1 MSILQHLRNLTAG
14 LSESLHA
21 VREAGVSLQDMNT
34 WEQTVRERFVPE
46 EVVQGELPWVTITR
60 ALQNSSNP
68 IDRRLLFLGFEATT
82 RALVSLPI
90 QTLWGH
96 AYISG
101 ASDAGKTSRTLLPL
115 ALQLV
120 ACRDLDPTKG
130 PLHRGPILIIDL
142 KGEPYFFHALRKA
155 AAEAGR
161 PFRFF
166 TNHPRRL
173 THGFNPVLDFH
184 ALGLVRGELR
194 DHVRLGMNL
203 EHGAEYGAEH
213 FGALNRQEFDEL
225 LEAHPDAESFAEL
238 ATFLPGPSDPGRTK
252 AWEAQRRE
260 HNVSLRMAVKDL
272 AHVPGLNL
280 RPRDNP
286 TAFAESIQ
294 MARAFADDEVI
305 YFFLRQRPQETVS
318 RIIGALAIECFYA
331 ASRSFNQDDRP
342 PGSLAKHGYV
352 FVDEFQNIAGR
363 NFDGFMETARSSGL
377 SLLLASQSLE
387 KLERLG
393 IGHAIEHS
401 TSFRQFYSARA
412 PSSLRY
418 LRDIS
423 GETQLVRDEAPPDGM
438 VELRDGPRFSA
449 NDLNAL
455 DAEPGFSLVKM
466 GNRDRAQYGGATVA
480 VYMPHTMSY
489 EEFQTLNEGT
499 GWPDSGPALISNLE
513 STLTADPA
521 SPSGGTALS
530 ATVLPTGAPTP
541 ADAPGAIASTPPA
554 DTPLAR
560 AFAAINITRTGY
572 PPAEDQS

>member
-1 MSILQHLRNLTAG
+1 MSILRHLRTVTAG
-14 LSESLHA
+14 LSQTINALRETSA
-21 VREAGVSLQDMNT
+21 SYQSMDAWEQSVRGRFIAREAV
-34 WEQTVRERFVPE
+34 EA
-46 EVVQGELPWVTITR
+46 ELPWVAITR
-60 ALQNSSNP
+60 ALQNSRDP
-68 IDRRLLFLGFEATT
+68 IDRRSLFLGFEATT

-90 QTLWGH
+90 PTLWGH

-115 ALQLV
+115 AQQLI
-120 ACRDLDPTKG
+120 ACRDLDPTQG

-166 TNHPRRL
+166 TNHPRRH
-173 THGFNPVLDFH
+173 TYGFNPVLDFH

-203 EHGAEYGAEH
+203 EHGSEYGAEH

-225 LEAHPDAESFAEL
+225 LEEHPDAESFTEL
-238 ATFLPGPSDPGRTK
+238 ATFLPGPSDPGHTK

-272 AHVPGLNL
+272 ARVPGLNL
-280 RPRDNP
+280 RPQDNP
-286 TAFAESIQ
+286 SAFAESIQ
-294 MARAFADDEVI
+294 MARAFLDDEVI
-305 YFFLRQRPQETVS
+305 YFFLRQRPQEAVA

-331 ASRSFNQDDRP
+331 AARSYNQDDRP

-363 NFDGFMETARSSGL
+363 NFDGFMETARSAGL
-377 SLLLASQSLE
+377 SLVLASQSLE

-393 IGHAIEHS
+393 IAHAIEHS

-418 LRDIS
+418 LREIS
-423 GETQLVRDEAPPDGM
+423 GETQIASGSVNADGTM
-438 VELRDGPRFSA
+438 ELHDGPRFSA

-455 DAEPGFSLVKM
+455 DAEPGVSLVKM

-480 VYMPHTMSY
+480 VYAPHTMSY
-489 EEFQTLNEGT
+489 REFLTLSEETP
-499 GWPDSGPALISNLE
+499 WPDPGPALVSNLE
-513 STLTADPA
+513 
-521 SPSGGTALS
+521 
-530 ATVLPTGAPTP
+530 PTP
-541 ADAPGAIASTPPA
+541 ESAPGVGSHSAATPKGGASTTKPEAAVAFPSVPPT
-554 DTPLAR
+554 DTLLAR
-560 AFAAINITRTGY
+560 AFAAINIARTGY
-572 PPAEDQS
+572 PPSESKS